1 MVRLNYRRF
10 VLMSKGLSALRDNHQ
25 VIYKGALFVLAIG
38 LIVYLFP
45 KEGKFKYE
53 FQKGKPWLH
62 ENLIAPFDFAIFK
75 SQDQIDQERTE
86 VLGDVDLY
94 FKRDLDVEEEAI
106 SVFRSK
112 FETASFSDSLAPSRR
127 DVLLQQS
134 ETILKNIYA
143 TGIVRWP
150 ESIDQQEWPDVR
162 LLNSGVAEDAR
173 TSTWYSIRSASEE
186 IDASLGSLKWALS
199 ERKKIEPWLL
209 ESIDYNI
216 LYDSET
222 TEKVRD
228 SELNN
233 ISLTRGMVQKG
244 QSIILRGEVV
254 DEDRFQKLKSLKD
267 EFEANVWAKSNYYII
282 VSGQIILVSV
292 VLLVLFLF
300 VQRFRPMILADNN
313 QIGFILL
320 NIVMMVLMGTMLIRL
335 APGYLYLAP
344 FCILP
349 LMLRAFFDARVA
361 IFTHLVTVIIIG
373 FVAPNPY
380 EFVLLQLIAG
390 IVSILTVTN
399 LYQRVQLF
407 ISAAKIIGIYFIC
420 YFALAILQ
428 EGSFEGIELSY
439 FALFAGS
446 GFLTLFSNPLIYAFE
461 KTFGLVSDISLLELS
476 DTNNKLL
483 RQLAEKAPGT
493 FQHSLQVANLAE
505 TAVGEINGNTLLVRT
520 GALYHDIGK
529 MVNPLFF
536 IENQSTGMNPHDDL
550 SFDDS
555 ARIIIEHVHQ
565 GIELAKKNNLPDR
578 IIDFIRTHHG
588 SSTVQY
594 FYRQYVKS
602 FPEQSVDVAKFSYPG
617 PLPFSKETAV
627 LMMADSVEAASRSLK
642 QPTAESIDRLVNDI
656 IDHQMEEGQFAHAD
670 ITLKEINI
678 VRKVLKKKLL
688 NIYHLRIEYPD

>member
-1 MVRLNYRRF
+1 
-10 VLMSKGLSALRDNHQ
+10 MSKGLSALRDNHQ

-62 ENLIAPFDFAIFK
+62 ENLIAPFDFAIIK
-75 SQDQIDQERTE
+75 SQDQIDLERSE
-86 VLGDVDLY
+86 VLERIDLY
-94 FKRDLDVEEEAI
+94 FVRDQSVSKEALI
-106 SVFRSK
+106 SFRDQFSSLSVF
-112 FETASFSDSLAPSRR
+112 DSLAPPRR
-127 DVLLQQS
+127 DALL
-134 ETILKNIYA
+134 ETAESLLEEVYEA
-143 TGIVRWP
+143 GIVRWP
-150 ESIDQQEWPDVR
+150 ESIAQEEWEEVR
-162 LLNSGVAEDAR
+162 LLNSGVAEDAQ
-173 TSTWYSIRSASEE
+173 TGKWFNIRSASQK
-186 IDASLGSLKWALS
+186 IDERVVNSDWTQE
-199 ERKKIEPWLL
+199 ERKVIVPLLL
-209 ESIDYNI
+209 ESLDYTI
-216 LYDSET
+216 FYDGET
-222 TEKVRD
+222 TEKVRQ
-228 SELNN
+228 SEIDN
-233 ISLTRGMVQKG
+233 IALTRGMVQRG

-254 DEDRFQKLKSLKD
+254 DEDSYQKLNSLKN
-267 EFEANVWAKSNYYII
+267 EFESNVWSKSNYYII
-282 VSGQIILVSV
+282 VSGQTILVSV

-300 VQRFRPMILADNN
+300 LQRFRPMILADNN

-320 NIVMMVLMGTMLIRL
+320 NIVMMVLMGTVLIRL
-335 APGYLYLAP
+335 APAYLYLAP

-349 LMLRAFFDARVA
+349 IMLRAFFDGRVA

-407 ISAAKIIGIYFIC
+407 ISAAKIIGIYFVC

-588 SSTVQY
+588 DSTVQY

-602 FPEQSVDVAKFSYPG
+602 FPDESVDIAKFSYPG

-642 QPTAESIDRLVNDI
+642 QPTADAIDRVVNDI
-656 IDHQMEEGQFAHAD
+656 IDHQMDEGQFAQAD
-670 ITLKEINI
+670 ITLKEINL

>member
-1 MVRLNYRRF
+1 
-10 VLMSKGLSALRDNHQ
+10 MSKGLSALRDNHQ

-62 ENLIAPFDFAIFK
+62 ENLIAPFDFAIIK
-75 SQDQIDQERTE
+75 SQDQIDLERSE
-86 VLGDVDLY
+86 VLERIDLY
-94 FKRDLDVEEEAI
+94 FVRDQNVSKEALI
-106 SVFRSK
+106 SFRDQFSGLSVF
-112 FETASFSDSLAPSRR
+112 DSLAPPRR
-127 DVLLQQS
+127 DALL
-134 ETILKNIYA
+134 A
-143 TGIVRWP
+143 TAESLLEEVYEAGIVRWP
-150 ESIDQQEWPDVR
+150 ESIAQEEWEEVR
-162 LLNSGVAEDAR
+162 LLNSGVAEDAQ
-173 TSTWYSIRSASEE
+173 TGKWFNIRSASQK
-186 IDASLGSLKWALS
+186 IDERVVNSDWTQE
-199 ERKKIEPWLL
+199 ERKVIVPLLL
-209 ESIDYNI
+209 ESLDYTI
-216 LYDSET
+216 FYDGET
-222 TEKVRD
+222 TEKVRQ
-228 SELNN
+228 SEIDN
-233 ISLTRGMVQKG
+233 IALTRGMVQRG

-254 DEDRFQKLKSLKD
+254 DEDSYQKLNSLKN
-267 EFEANVWAKSNYYII
+267 EFESNVWSKSNYYII
-282 VSGQIILVSV
+282 VSGQTILVSV

-300 VQRFRPMILADNN
+300 LQRFRPMILADNN

-320 NIVMMVLMGTMLIRL
+320 NIVMMVLMGTVLIRL
-335 APGYLYLAP
+335 APAYLYLAP

-349 LMLRAFFDARVA
+349 IMLRAFFDGRVA

-407 ISAAKIIGIYFIC
+407 ISAAKIIGIYFVC

-588 SSTVQY
+588 DSTVQY

-602 FPEQSVDVAKFSYPG
+602 FPDESVDIAKFSYPG

-642 QPTAESIDRLVNDI
+642 QPTADAIDRVVNDI
-656 IDHQMEEGQFAHAD
+656 IDHQMDEGQFAQAD
-670 ITLKEINI
+670 ITLKEINL

>member
-1 MVRLNYRRF
+1 
-10 VLMSKGLSALRDNHQ
+10 MSKGLSALRDNHQ

-62 ENLIAPFDFAIFK
+62 ENLIAPFDFAIIK
-75 SQDQIDQERTE
+75 SQDQIDLERSE
-86 VLGDVDLY
+86 VLERIDLY
-94 FKRDLDVEEEAI
+94 FVRDQSVSKEALI
-106 SVFRSK
+106 SFRDQFSGLSVF
-112 FETASFSDSLAPSRR
+112 DSLAPPRR
-127 DVLLQQS
+127 DALL
-134 ETILKNIYA
+134 A
-143 TGIVRWP
+143 TAESLLEEVYEAGIVRWP
-150 ESIDQQEWPDVR
+150 ESIAQEEWEEVR
-162 LLNSGVAEDAR
+162 LLNSGVAEDAQ
-173 TSTWYSIRSASEE
+173 TGKWFNIRSASQK
-186 IDASLGSLKWALS
+186 IDERVVNSDWTQE
-199 ERKKIEPWLL
+199 ERKVIVPLLL
-209 ESIDYNI
+209 ESLDYTI
-216 LYDSET
+216 FYDGET
-222 TEKVRD
+222 TEKVRQ
-228 SELNN
+228 SEIDN
-233 ISLTRGMVQKG
+233 IALTRGMVQRG

-254 DEDRFQKLKSLKD
+254 DEDSYQKLNSLKN
-267 EFEANVWAKSNYYII
+267 EFESNVWSKSNYYII
-282 VSGQIILVSV
+282 VSGQTILVSV

-300 VQRFRPMILADNN
+300 LQRFRPMILADNN

-320 NIVMMVLMGTMLIRL
+320 NIVMMVLMGTVLIRL
-335 APGYLYLAP
+335 APAYLYLAP

-349 LMLRAFFDARVA
+349 IMLRAFFDGRVA

-407 ISAAKIIGIYFIC
+407 ISAAKIIGIYFVC

-588 SSTVQY
+588 DSTVQY

-602 FPEQSVDVAKFSYPG
+602 FPDESVDIAKFSYPG

-642 QPTAESIDRLVNDI
+642 QPTADAIDRVVNDI
-656 IDHQMEEGQFAHAD
+656 IDHQMDEGQFAQAD
-670 ITLKEINI
+670 ITLKEINL

>member
-1 MVRLNYRRF
+1 
-10 VLMSKGLSALRDNHQ
+10 MSKGLSVLRDNHQ
-25 VIYKGALFVLAIG
+25 EIYKGFLFVIAIG

-62 ENLIAPFDFAIFK
+62 ENLIAPFDFAIEK
-75 SQDQIDQERTE
+75 SAEKIEDERELITSQKE
-86 VLGDVDLY
+86 VFFTLRVDVQA
-94 FKRDLDVEEEAI
+94 EAI
-106 SVFRSK
+106 SDFRGRLRAQL
-112 FETASFSDSLAPSRR
+112 EQRSDSSTAVR
-127 DVLLQQS
+127 DPYLVDLGDS
-134 ETILKNIYA
+134 ILSSLYSQ
-143 TGIVRWP
+143 GIVRWP
-150 ESIDQQEWPDVR
+150 EALDPNDWPEVSLLVGGVAQDVR
-162 LLNSGVAEDAR
+162 PSDWL
-173 TSTWYSIRSASEE
+173 TIRAAGAE
-186 IDASLGSLKWALS
+186 IDRLLGSS
-199 ERKKIEPWLL
+199 ELNTEWRNLL
-209 ESIDYNI
+209 ESALLERLEHNVV
-216 LYDSET
+216 YDEET
-222 TEKVRD
+222 TMKVLE
-228 SELNN
+228 SELDN
-233 ISLTRGMVQKG
+233 ISLTRGMVQRG

-254 DEDRFQKLKSLKD
+254 DEDRFQKLSSLKNQY
-267 EFEANVWAKSNYYII
+267 EANIWAKSNYYLI
-282 VSGQIILVSV
+282 VAGQVILVSV

-300 VQRFRPMILADNN
+300 LQRFRPMILADNN
-313 QIGFILL
+313 QIGFILF
-320 NIVMMVLMGTMLIRL
+320 NIVLMILMGALLIRL
-335 APGYLYLAP
+335 APEYLYLAP

-349 LMLRAFFDARVA
+349 IMLRAFFDGRVA

-407 ISAAKIIGIYFIC
+407 ISAAKIIGIYFIS

-428 EGSFEGIELSY
+428 EGSLSNLEAMY

-446 GFLTLFSNPLIYAFE
+446 GFLTLFANPLIYAFE
-461 KTFGLVSDISLLELS
+461 KAFGLVSDISLLELS

-483 RQLAEKAPGT
+483 RELAEKAPGT
-493 FQHSLQVANLAE
+493 FQHSLQVANLSE
-505 TAVGEINGNTLLVRT
+505 SAVSEINGNTLLVRT

-529 MVNPLFF
+529 MKNPLFF
-536 IENQSTGMNPHDDL
+536 IENQAAGMNPHDDL
-550 SFDDS
+550 PFDDS
-555 ARIIIEHVHQ
+555 ARIIIEHVSQ

-588 SSTVQY
+588 TSTVQY

-602 FPEQSVDVAKFSYPG
+602 FPEKEVDAAEFSYPG

-642 QPTAESIDRLVNDI
+642 QPMAESIDKLVNNI
-656 IDHQMEEGQFAHAD
+656 IDHQMEEGQFAQAD
-670 ITLKEINI
+670 ITLKEINV

-688 NIYHLRIEYPD
+688 NIYHLRIEYPE

>member
-1 MVRLNYRRF
+1 MRLNYCRF
-10 VLMSKGLSALRDNHQ
+10 VPMSKGLSALRDNHQ

-62 ENLIAPFDFAIFK
+62 ENLIAPFDFAIVK
-75 SQDQIDQERTE
+75 SQDQIDLERSE
-86 VLGDVDLY
+86 VLERIDLY
-94 FKRDLDVEEEAI
+94 FERNENVSNEALT
-106 SVFRSK
+106 SFRNQFNALSA
-112 FETASFSDSLAPSRR
+112 FDSLAPPRR
-127 DVLLQQS
+127 DKILSTAENLLK
-134 ETILKNIYA
+134 EIYA
-143 TGIVRWP
+143 AGIVRWP
-150 ESIDQQEWPDVR
+150 ESIAQEEWEEVR
-162 LLNSGVAEDAR
+162 LLNSGVAEDVKTAK
-173 TSTWYSIRSASEE
+173 WFNIRSASKR
-186 IDASLGSLKWALS
+186 IDERLADSDWTKE
-199 ERKKIEPWLL
+199 ERKVVEPLLL
-209 ESIDYNI
+209 ESLDYTI
-216 LYDSET
+216 FYDAET
-222 TEKVRD
+222 TEKVRE
-228 SELNN
+228 SEIDN
-233 ISLTRGMVQKG
+233 ISITRGMVQRG

-254 DEDRFQKLKSLKD
+254 DEDSYQKINSLKN
-267 EFEANVWAKSNYYII
+267 EFESNVWSKSNYYII
-282 VSGQIILVSV
+282 VSGQMILVSV

-300 VQRFRPMILADNN
+300 LQRFRPMILADNN

-320 NIVMMVLMGTMLIRL
+320 NIVMMVLMGTVLIRL
-335 APGYLYLAP
+335 APAYLYLAP

-349 LMLRAFFDARVA
+349 IMLRAFFDGRVA

-407 ISAAKIIGIYFIC
+407 ISAAKIIGIYFVC

-428 EGSFEGIELSY
+428 EGSFEGIEFSY

-565 GIELAKKNNLPDR
+565 GIELAKKYNLPDR

-588 SSTVQY
+588 DSTVQY

-602 FPEQSVDVAKFSYPG
+602 FPDERVDVAKFSYPG

-642 QPTAESIDRLVNDI
+642 QPTAEAIDRLVNDI
-656 IDHQMEEGQFAHAD
+656 IDHQMDEGQFAQAD
-670 ITLKEINI
+670 ITLKEINL